1 MNTHSIIAACGND
14 CAACPRYTA
23 HPFEKTPEELHHTAE
38 LWERIGYRDHVV
50 TNEEIACQGC
60 RIENWCRYHVI
71 KCCEDHGIRNCGQC
85 QDFPCDNIKDCF
97 EVTAS
102 FEPLCRQVCTEEEY
116 RQLKKAFFEKEQ
128 NLNLQRITLRAYHQ
142 DDAAVIAGWLRTQ
155 NELYQWSA
163 DRYNKFPIS
172 GDDINA
178 NYAPVLGSGRF
189 IPLTAVE
196 GHGDVIGHLIIRYPQ
211 ENDDTSVRFGFVIV
225 DPALRG
231 RGLGKEL
238 LRLAIE
244 YVKAHLSATRIDL
257 GVFDNNGNAS
267 HCYEAAGFKPYAAS
281 EFQMPIGTWK
291 CTEMELFIERT

>member
-1 MNTHSIIAACGND
+1 M
-14 CAACPRYTA
+14 
-23 HPFEKTPEELHHTAE
+23 
-38 LWERIGYRDHVV
+38 
-50 TNEEIACQGC
+50 
-60 RIENWCRYHVI
+60 
-71 KCCEDHGIRNCGQC
+71 
-85 QDFPCDNIKDCF
+85 
-97 EVTAS
+97 
-102 FEPLCRQVCTEEEY
+102 CTEEEY